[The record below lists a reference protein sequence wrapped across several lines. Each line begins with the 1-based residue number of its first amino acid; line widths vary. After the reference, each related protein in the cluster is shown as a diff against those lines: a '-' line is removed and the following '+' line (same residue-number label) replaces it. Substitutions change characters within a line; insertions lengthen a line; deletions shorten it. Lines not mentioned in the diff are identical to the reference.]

1 MGLGWFYSDPGAK
14 FNSNPMQDA
23 LQSRVG
29 TELLFPVYNAT
40 RAQGAGFDYRVIGWV
55 GFHLTGFDT
64 HGNGGLLDGYF
75 TSITWEGVQAQP
87 PSEDFGAHV
96 IQLVE

>member
-1 MGLGWFYSDPGAK
+1 M
-14 FNSNPMQDA
+14 
-23 LQSRVG
+23 G
-29 TELLFPVYNAT
+29 TELLFPVYDAT

-55 GFHLTGFDT
+55 GFHLTGFDS
-64 HGNGGLLDGYF
+64 HGNGGMLDGYF